1 MTRYLLVIVACVML
15 TGCTATR
22 SILGISPELSE
33 DSGIDT
39 NDEASHEMGEGAL
52 DQGLPSVYE
61 RLDTALRLELEE
73 WTGTPHVWGGNTKKG
88 VDCSGLVQQLFA
100 DVLDLATPRTT
111 GELIQ
116 EGRRVSKSKL
126 KTGDL
131 VFFSPESK
139 KAGHVGVY
147 LSQGDFAHA
156 SSSKGVMTSKLTNP
170 YWKKYYETARR
181 IISDESSLIAA
192 LRRIEER
199 QELARNLQTSAN

>member
-1 MTRYLLVIVACVML
+1 M
-15 TGCTATR
+15 
-22 SILGISPELSE
+22 
-33 DSGIDT
+33 
-39 NDEASHEMGEGAL
+39 
-52 DQGLPSVYE
+52 
-61 RLDTALRLELEE
+61 
-73 WTGTPHVWGGNTKKG
+73 
-88 VDCSGLVQQLFA
+88 QQLFA

>member
-39 NDEASHEMGEGAL
+39 NDDAKREIGEGAL